1 MPMPPRVRNIDF
13 GKAFA
18 DASALWRAER
28 ELLVPIAGV
37 FFFVPLLGMVMLLA
51 TSGIKAS
58 ENDPQAMWAAMNT
71 LARTALVPMLL
82 FNIVT
87 SFGSFAILNVLL
99 QGGGR
104 TLGEVLLF
112 AVRRFLPFLGMD
124 LVLGIAFNIGFFSL
138 LFVPGLFLLCRT
150 WLAAPAY
157 SAAPERGLIAAL
169 QQGWWLSGRWNWL
182 IVLLALAAV
191 FLGTAAIATMT
202 ALLLSVLAVFGRE
215 AATVATIFVA
225 VLLTT
230 AAWLALTLLR
240 VALYRASVP
249 KEGM

>member
-1 MPMPPRVRNIDF
+1 MPPRVRNIDF

-18 DASALWRAER
+18 DAGALWRAER

-37 FFFVPLLGMVMLLA
+37 FFFVPLLGMMMLLA

-58 ENDPQAMWAAMNT
+58 ESDPQAMWVALNAF
-71 LARTALVPMLL
+71 AKTALIPGVL

-99 QGGGR
+99 QGRGR
-104 TLGEVLLF
+104 TLGEVLLV
-112 AVRRFLPFLGMD
+112 ALRRFLPFLGMD

-157 SAAPERGLIAAL
+157 SAAPERGLIGAL
-169 QQGWWLSGRWNWL
+169 QQGWSLSGRWNWL
-182 IVLLALAAV
+182 IVLLAVTVV
-191 FLGTAAIATMT
+191 FFGAAAIATIT
-202 ALLLSVLAVFGRE
+202 AILLGLLAVLGRE
-215 AATVATIFVA
+215 AATVATLFVA

-230 AAWLALTLLR
+230 AAWLILTLLR
-240 VALYRASVP
+240 VALYRASLP